1 MGQSAG
7 VASYHPGYTRP
18 IDPPPVKNRGSTD
31 LADWPA
37 SQDLRAWT
45 LGRPASSY
53 LKHLE
58 LALLEL
64 VQAMLERKTKRR
76 GGAGGWVFFSVL
88 TTKQCHFHSFFP
100 FPFFSVS
107 IFFPFFS
114 VFFSFSVSIFKFS
127 FPFPFPFSFKKILW
141 LAFETEMLTYPMEN
155 LTFEQPGKPG
165 QNMINKRRGLCR

>member
-18 IDPPPVKNRGSTD
+18 VDPPPVKNRGSTD
-31 LADWPA
+31 LADRPA

-64 VQAMLERKTKRR
+64 VQAMLQLADSWAVEHHVT
-76 GGAGGWVFFSVL
+76 G
-88 TTKQCHFHSFFP
+88 CHDIDS
-100 FPFFSVS
+100 
-107 IFFPFFS
+107 
-114 VFFSFSVSIFKFS
+114 
-127 FPFPFPFSFKKILW
+127 
-141 LAFETEMLTYPMEN
+141 
-155 LTFEQPGKPG
+155 
-165 QNMINKRRGLCR
+165 R